1 MIILFRVFV
10 IFTIFLLPLSIFG
23 DSHNKQ
29 NNCAEDNIATLY
41 DLIYGNYLPFEPP
54 LDEEGNISVSPE
66 ELFVMKS
73 KHFFNQIKKVEP
85 VKISL
90 ATYASLSKEVP
101 QALSDFETR
110 IKIILPDCQI
120 ISLFRGSPIEKITTD
135 FETAQLVSKMATD
148 ANLNSLM
155 RGNDS
160 LLTTKHAF
168 RDITAWHHIVL
179 RIDTTQSTQ
188 ANRVR
193 MYLNGQLLEFY
204 DSSFFSSGDY
214 PGQNETI
221 VWNQTDPIRIGSYYD
236 GSLPFDGYFAEF
248 IMADGQSYAP
258 TQFGET
264 KNGVWI
270 PKDPSGTT
278 FGTNGFH
285 LKFANASSLGTDSSG
300 NGNDFSVNNMGTDH
314 KVLDSPTF
322 G

>member
-1 MIILFRVFV
+1 MSGPLGASQFMYSSGADNFYDYQIEQSARFDASSSSYLSRTPSGAGSSNKTLTISFWAKPSRPAGAGAAGNHYWIAQGSSSSSRAA
-10 IFTIFLLPLSIFG
+10 IFQYAD
-23 DSHNKQ
+23 DSN
-29 NNCAEDNIATLY
+29 
-41 DLIYGNYLPFEPP
+41 
-54 LDEEGNISVSPE
+54 
-66 ELFVMKS
+66 
-73 KHFFNQIKKVEP
+73 
-85 VKISL
+85 
-90 ATYASLSKEVP
+90 
-101 QALSDFETR
+101 
-110 IKIILPDCQI
+110 
-120 ISLFRGSPIEKITTD
+120 
-135 FETAQLVSKMATD
+135 TD

-188 ANRVR
+188 TDRVR

-221 VWNQTDPIRIGSYYD
+221 VWNTTAPIYIGSYFTGALEY
-236 GSLPFDGYFAEF
+236 DGYFAEF

-314 KVLDSPTF
+314 QVLDSPTF
-322 G
+322 GS

>member
-1 MIILFRVFV
+1 MSIL
-10 IFTIFLLPLSIFG
+10 G
-23 DSHNKQ
+23 
-29 NNCAEDNIATLY
+29 E
-41 DLIYGNYLPFEPP
+41 PF
-54 LDEEGNISVSPE
+54 
-66 ELFVMKS
+66 
-73 KHFFNQIKKVEP
+73 Q
-85 VKISL
+85 
-90 ATYASLSKEVP
+90 YASGS
-101 QALSDFETR
+101 AGFYTY
-110 IKIILPDCQI
+110 QI
-120 ISLFRGSPIEKITTD
+120 NQSARFD
-135 FETAQLVSKMATD
+135 ATD
-148 ANLNSLM
+148 SSNLSRTPSGAGSSNKTLTISFWAKPSRPDGAGGAGNNWWITQGTSSSSRAGIFQYADDSNTNSELNSLL

-188 ANRVR
+188 ADRVR
-193 MYLNGQLLEFY
+193 MYLNGQLLEFH
-204 DSSFFSSGDY
+204 DSSYFSSGDY

-221 VWNQTDPIRIGSYYD
+221 VWNTATIIRIGSYYD
-236 GSLPFDGYFAEF
+236 GQYPFDGYFAEF

-300 NGNDFSVNNMGTDH
+300 NGNDFTANNMGTDH

>member
-1 MIILFRVFV
+1 MSIL
-10 IFTIFLLPLSIFG
+10 G
-23 DSHNKQ
+23 
-29 NNCAEDNIATLY
+29 E
-41 DLIYGNYLPFEPP
+41 PF
-54 LDEEGNISVSPE
+54 
-66 ELFVMKS
+66 
-73 KHFFNQIKKVEP
+73 Q
-85 VKISL
+85 
-90 ATYASLSKEVP
+90 YASGSAGFYTYQINQSARFDATDSSNLSRTP
-101 QALSDFETR
+101 SGAGSSN
-110 IKIILPDCQI
+110 KILTISFWAKPSRPDGA
-120 ISLFRGSPIEKITTD
+120 GSAGNHYWI
-135 FETAQLVSKMATD
+135 AQGSSSSSRAAIFQYADDSNTD

-188 ANRVR
+188 TDRVR

-300 NGNDFSVNNMGTDH
+300 NGNNFSVTNMGADH
-314 KVLDSPTF
+314 QTLQSPTF
-322 G
+322 GS